1 MPNFIVKKRPAIGI
15 TITVLVLSVVVGIA
29 TLPDEVLLEPSTE
42 NSQAI
47 QEDIPFVPKADEVSN
62 LVAQAEEKKNAE
74 KTKAELDALKMELE
88 KLKKEIS
95 QTQPAA
101 EIPQE
106 VAQVPETPQEE
117 FDSETEGKIISINIS
132 DGVGGGD
139 H

>member
-1 MPNFIVKKRPAIGI
+1 MKKRPAIGI

-42 NSQAI
+42 NSQVI
-47 QEDIPFVPKADEVSN
+47 QDIPFVPKADEVSN

-117 FDSETEGKIISINIS
+117 FDSETEGKIISVNIS